1 MQGGKIGL
9 DGLSGKSYILVR
21 HNAREMK
28 MSQQMTQEQ
37 QAEAIRLL
45 RLARG
50 YFRRSSQLRVDMN
63 ILLSQL
69 GIKTISEEE
78 RANPAA

>member
-1 MQGGKIGL
+1 
-9 DGLSGKSYILVR
+9 
-21 HNAREMK
+21 